1 MYVTMIIFLTG
12 ENNLS
17 WLVTVVTDDNL
28 DMRGLGCFI
37 LPTFAANLQ
46 AASFTAYV
54 LFIWLIVRFLVTEAC
69 SVLYGGLAPFTRV
82 SLHVLVLPNVRTITK
97 LQAYLTANRRIYY
110 KSKVKAGLHKHS
122 KWLRGTLIHYN
133 SQSDNMP
140 VLFCFGFFLFFY
152 IFLVSELK
160 DKVEAFRASKLL
172 FFYGCSSWKFQTSF
186 KQRIKHK

>member
-12 ENNLS
+12 DNNLS

-69 SVLYGGLAPFTRV
+69 SFCTGVLLL
-82 SLHVLVLPNVRTITK
+82 LHVCPCMYLCCQMFARLQNCK
-97 LQAYLTANRRIYY
+97 LT
-110 KSKVKAGLHKHS
+110 
-122 KWLRGTLIHYN
+122 
-133 SQSDNMP
+133 
-140 VLFCFGFFLFFY
+140 
-152 IFLVSELK
+152 
-160 DKVEAFRASKLL
+160 
-172 FFYGCSSWKFQTSF
+172 
-186 KQRIKHK
+186 

>member
-54 LFIWLIVRFLVTEAC
+54 LFIWL
-69 SVLYGGLAPFTRV
+69 
-82 SLHVLVLPNVRTITK
+82 K

-110 KSKVKAGLHKHS
+110 KSKVKAGLQKQS

-140 VLFCFGFFLFFY
+140 VLFCFGFFLFF
-152 IFLVSELK
+152 
-160 DKVEAFRASKLL
+160 
-172 FFYGCSSWKFQTSF
+172 TSF
-186 KQRIKHK
+186 LWVNWKTKWKLSERVSCFFLMGAQGENFKPALSKG

>member
-17 WLVTVVTDDNL
+17 WLVTVVTDVNL

-54 LFIWLIVRFLVTEAC
+54 LFIWL
-69 SVLYGGLAPFTRV
+69 
-82 SLHVLVLPNVRTITK
+82 K

-110 KSKVKAGLHKHS
+110 KSKVKAGLQKQS

-172 FFYGCSSWKFQTSF
+172 FFYGCSRWKFQTSF